1 MKRLTIALLCAFC
14 MSTSMAWVTA
24 GERAVTSLCVIN
36 NGTVTSTTPLTNLC
50 TYATYVDLASMYV
63 MSTNGATATIA
74 VSTSVDG
81 ATTELFDIPFVA
93 GTSTNIVKT
102 LKEYSPRRSVF
113 SSSNPD
119 TDKYRLL
126 GTNTVLTIT
135 QTVATTNSYD
145 ITLLYEKD

>member
-1 MKRLTIALLCAFC
+1 MKKMFITLLCALC
-14 MSTSMAWVTA
+14 LSAYA
-24 GERAVTSLCVIN
+24 ERKATTYTIEVEGIAVSNYPLASL
-36 NGTVTSTTPLTNLC
+36 SLPTN
-50 TYATYVDLASMYV
+50 YVDLVSMYV
-63 MSTNGATATIA
+63 LSTNGSVATIGMSTA
-74 VSTSVDG
+74 VSGFSD
-81 ATTELFDIPFVA
+81 ELFDVPYVA
-93 GTSTNIVKT
+93 GNATNIVKT